1 MKRTLLIFTTL
12 VAVATMAGCALFY
25 PNIGSNETP
34 SDPQNPTPTA
44 SETTETPAASESP
57 APVVKELAKPRLV
70 FYDIVGTNI
79 QIVGEVMNFAENGG
93 ECIVTFYSK
102 DTAVVMERVPAEANV
117 STTQCFPLTVGLSR
131 LPKGAVDVVISY
143 ESDRYEGQSEIT
155 EVMIP

>member
-1 MKRTLLIFTTL
+1 L
-12 VAVATMAGCALFY
+12 VAVATLAGCALFY
-25 PNIGSNETP
+25 PNIGSTETP

-44 SETTETPAASESP
+44 SETTETPTASESP
-57 APVVKELAKPRLV
+57 APVVKELAKPRIV

-79 QIVGEVMNFAENGG
+79 QVVGEVMNFAENGG